1 MDWTGVSEF
10 VMVAQTQSFTLA
22 AQKCDMSVVNVSRRV
37 KSLEQR
43 LGVKLLRRTTRKV
56 SLTEI
61 GQQYYEDCKPLVEGL
76 AVAELQVNN
85 IQQRVSG
92 LIKLTAPVTYGERY
106 ITPLINRFLT
116 LYPEVEVELLLTNQ
130 RLDLLDHGI
139 DMAIRLGHLPDSNQI
154 AKKLSSRQMYV
165 CASPRYIK
173 KYGEPGTLAD
183 LNQHDCLLG
192 STSQWRF
199 QYGGKPRNIS
209 VSGRLRCNSGVS
221 LLNAAIDDL
230 GLVQLPDYYVN
241 NALETGQ
248 LTEVLKEF
256 RVKEEGIWALY
267 DQNRNLPTKINILIT
282 FLAQHL
288 P

>member
-173 KYGEPGTLAD
+173 KI
-183 LNQHDCLLG
+183 
-192 STSQWRF
+192 WRTEH
-199 QYGGKPRNIS
+199 IS
-209 VSGRLRCNSGVS
+209 
-221 LLNAAIDDL
+221 
-230 GLVQLPDYYVN
+230 
-241 NALETGQ
+241 
-248 LTEVLKEF
+248 
-256 RVKEEGIWALY
+256 
-267 DQNRNLPTKINILIT
+267 
-282 FLAQHL
+282 
-288 P
+288 